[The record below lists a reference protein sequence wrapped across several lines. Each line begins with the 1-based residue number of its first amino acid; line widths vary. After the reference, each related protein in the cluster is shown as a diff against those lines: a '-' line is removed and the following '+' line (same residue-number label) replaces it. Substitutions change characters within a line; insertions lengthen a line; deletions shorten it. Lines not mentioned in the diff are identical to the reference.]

1 MLDRRGGIKVKKWQQ
16 HVNTWLT
23 NHLKLPSD
31 VLLELPRITT
41 IGHFH
46 AYVENHRGLM
56 LFSDQEVRLKLVNG
70 SLVIK
75 GNDLVIKTLLPEE
88 ILIEGKI
95 SGIDF
100 APQS

>member
-1 MLDRRGGIKVKKWQQ
+1 MKKWHRQI
-16 HVNTWLT
+16 NTWLT

-46 AYVENHRGLM
+46 AYIENHRGLM
-56 LFSDQEVRLKLVNG
+56 LFSDQEIQLKLVNG
-70 SLVIK
+70 SLSIK

-88 ILIEGKI
+88 ILIEGTI
-95 SGIDF
+95 SEINF
-100 APQS
+100 IP